1 MNIKTYGTAFT
12 SYDVKANK
20 LTKEQISNE
29 KVSADTEVKKTNE
42 MENISYHTTSKSA
55 NSKFTVF
62 KDPTNGKYVV
72 SSLNDKTIEKLKT
85 QFPEDNF
92 IEKEDG
98 SLRLTGEAEA
108 FVSGWFGDIAY
119 KREFLESDKDNDG
132 QLTEDEYLNVKNS
145 YISEANLLI
154 RVDETSEKIA
164 YFGENITQQYVT
176 VNEDVITYR
185 KHQNSEDLPS
195 SLDNELNMTL
205 KLDKNFDGIMT
216 LEESYAETNE
226 SLINIVI
233 ADLKSLGETAEPL
246 ENSQMS
252 AIDKS
257 LIAVFDKFVQLE
269 PEERKDFLSKL
280 QEEMLIKRKEVNK
293 KMEAQEEIALEKYLK
308 KMFEEKKF
316 DEEVQEKGLE
326 IHV

>member
-12 SYDVKANK
+12 SYAVKANK

-29 KVSADTEVKKTNE
+29 KVSTNIEVKKTNE
-42 MENISYHTTSKSA
+42 IENISYHSTSKSV

-98 SLRLTGEAEA
+98 SLRLTGKAEA
-108 FVSGWFGDIAY
+108 FVSGWFADIAY

-132 QLTEDEYLNVKNS
+132 KLSEDEYEDTKNNFGIHIEVFGNQDNKNLYTSEKVAAS
-145 YISEANLLI
+145 YISNNKS
-154 RVDETSEKIA
+154 DYS
-164 YFGENITQQYVT
+164 N
-176 VNEDVITYR
+176 YR
-185 KHQNSEDLPS
+185 EFNAAK
-195 SLDNELNMTL
+195 SLDDELNETINV
-205 KLDKNFDGIMT
+205 DKNFDGIMT
-216 LEESYAETNE
+216 LTEAYTTQGDENTQNVVLRHLQEQGLPTE
-226 SLINIVI
+226 F
-233 ADLKSLGETAEPL
+233 L
-246 ENSQMS
+246 EDSQMS
-252 AIDKS
+252 AIDI
-257 LIAVFDKFVQLE
+257 LLVDAFDKFVQLE

-280 QEEMLIKRKEVNK
+280 QEEMLIKRKEINK

>member
-29 KVSADTEVKKTNE
+29 KVTGDTEVKKTNE

-55 NSKFTVF
+55 SSKFTVF

-108 FVSGWFGDIAY
+108 FVSGWFADIAY

-132 QLTEDEYLNVKNS
+132 KLSEDEYEDTKNNFG
-145 YISEANLLI
+145 IHIEVFGNQDNKNLY
-154 RVDETSEKIA
+154 TSEKIVA
-164 YFGENITQQYVT
+164 SYISNNKNDYS
-176 VNEDVITYR
+176 NYR
-185 KHQNSEDLPS
+185 EFNAAK
-195 SLDNELNMTL
+195 SLDDELNETINV
-205 KLDKNFDGIMT
+205 DKNFDGIMT
-216 LEESYAETNE
+216 LTEAYTTQGDENTQNVVLRHLQEQGLPTE
-226 SLINIVI
+226 F
-233 ADLKSLGETAEPL
+233 L
-246 ENSQMS
+246 EDSQMS

-269 PEERKDFLSKL
+269 PEERKDFLSNL
-280 QEEMLIKRKEVNK
+280 QEEMLKKRKEIDK
-293 KMEAQEEIALEKYLK
+293 KMEAQEEIALKKYLK

-316 DEEVQEKGLE
+316 DEEVQKKGLE